1 MTLNREWDIGCSTTQ
16 YAVDGALL
24 FLEEYF
30 VDAAYDRYKP
40 NPLCMAMSLWC
51 PALSLSVSARPVSL
65 ITCQRVEPIIEV
77 PNDKFECNDFFKVRF
92 GEDVTHRQAHRA
104 TAAYYGMIDWMDQQ
118 FGRVIEKTGAS
129 QRS

>member
-1 MTLNREWDIGCSTTQ
+1 MLHDQ

-30 VDAAYDRYKP
+30 VDASYDRYTP

-51 PALSLSVSARPVSL
+51 PHYPYQCPLDLF
-65 ITCQRVEPIIEV
+65 TYYMQRVEPIIEE

-92 GEDVTHRQAHRA
+92 GADVTHRQAHRA

-118 FGRVIEKTGAS
+118 FGRVIEKARTS
-129 QRS
+129 QRSR